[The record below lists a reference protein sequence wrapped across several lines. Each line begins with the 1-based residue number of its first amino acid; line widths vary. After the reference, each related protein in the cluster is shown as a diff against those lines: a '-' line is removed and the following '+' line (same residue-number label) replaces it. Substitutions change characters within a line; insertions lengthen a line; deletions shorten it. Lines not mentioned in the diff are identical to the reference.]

1 MTKSKSAQHIQNLQK
16 RNIFIASDHAG
27 FELKEFIK
35 NYFSNKGELLID
47 LGTDSNNSVDY
58 ADFAQNLCKK
68 VLECQSDNKKSFG
81 ILVCGSGIGMSI
93 SANRFVGIRASL
105 CFSAYMAHITR
116 AHNDANVLC
125 LGARVSGEGEVES
138 ILEAFFSSEFEG
150 GRHANRIAKIE
161 CFATQSRIKPND

>member
-1 MTKSKSAQHIQNLQK
+1 MTQSKSTQKSQNPQE
-16 RNIFIASDHAG
+16 RRIFIASDHAG
-27 FELKEFIK
+27 FGLKNFIK
-35 NYFSNKGELLID
+35 HYFSDRGEMLID
-47 LGTDSNNSVDY
+47 LGVDSDNSVDY

-68 VLECQSDNKKSFG
+68 VLECQEDNKKNFG

-105 CFSAYMAHITR
+105 CVSAYMAHITR

-125 LGARVSGEGEVES
+125 LGARISGEGEVES

-161 CFATQSRIKPND
+161 QF